1 MASGVRAAGAG
12 AHSMDVTVTTT
23 ICLTQADNVAK
34 TCDLVGIVDTRCEG
48 TRSMMSLGFV
58 NTRTLDMSTRHEGTW
73 LPL

>member
-1 MASGVRAAGAG
+1 M
-12 AHSMDVTVTTT
+12 
-23 ICLTQADNVAK
+23 AK